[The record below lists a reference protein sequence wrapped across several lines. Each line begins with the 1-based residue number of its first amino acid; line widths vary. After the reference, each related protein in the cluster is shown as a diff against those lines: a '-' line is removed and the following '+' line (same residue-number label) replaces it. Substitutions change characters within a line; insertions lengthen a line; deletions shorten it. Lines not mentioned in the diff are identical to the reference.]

1 MVGKDADKDCA
12 LWTAD
17 AEIRKPQTPVDISVR
32 HGDMDRSLFPKLPPK
47 STRSSFPLE
56 LSREEETL
64 ILAENCLFYCFGCFP
79 TASSNNSRSIVGRG
93 EATTNAAP
101 PDLYQVCPLLPQHT
115 PRSIYPT
122 CSQSTENSKGLRS
135 SLLTAFDVSTTTRQ
149 LYPCSTACIHLSD
162 CANRE
167 PKTSRNASLS
177 APTGKWRLVQE
188 EKHRW

>member
-101 PDLYQVCPLLPQHT
+101 PARSVPSLPLAPPTHPKIDLPD
-115 PRSIYPT
+115 
-122 CSQSTENSKGLRS
+122 
-135 SLLTAFDVSTTTRQ
+135 LLTIYGKLERAQIFSPVS
-149 LYPCSTACIHLSD
+149 I
-162 CANRE
+162 
-167 PKTSRNASLS
+167 
-177 APTGKWRLVQE
+177 
-188 EKHRW
+188 